1 MAATERLP
9 ESRRCI
15 MLHRFSFQA
24 CGVVFLIGVKFPVFL
39 VAHPWGGFLRNDGK
53 DILLTIAYVGPLFIA
68 WAKV

>member
-1 MAATERLP
+1 
-9 ESRRCI
+9 

-24 CGVVFLIGVKFPVFL
+24 CGVVFLIGVKFPGSL

>member
-1 MAATERLP
+1 
-9 ESRRCI
+9 

-24 CGVVFLIGVKFPVFL
+24 CGVVFLIGVKFPVSL

-68 WAKV
+68 GAKV

>member
-1 MAATERLP
+1 
-9 ESRRCI
+9 

-24 CGVVFLIGVKFPVFL
+24 CGVVFLIGVKFPVSL

-53 DILLTIAYVGPLFIA
+53 DILLTIAYVCPLFIA